1 MTIPLWALL
10 IPYGIILV
18 LFVFFTLMNL
28 YHLVRFGFFTF
39 GAVMFFLMFTG
50 ASAFVLMTA
59 WQSLGSVDWNQP
71 LFNFGNTVN
80 PDFWG

>member
-28 YHLVRFGFFTF
+28 YHLVRFGFLTF
-39 GAVMFFLMFTG
+39 GSVIFFLMFAG
-50 ASAFVLMTA
+50 ASAFVLVTA
-59 WQSLGSVDWNQP
+59 WQGLGSVDWNQP
-71 LFNFGNTVN
+71 LFNFGNAVN